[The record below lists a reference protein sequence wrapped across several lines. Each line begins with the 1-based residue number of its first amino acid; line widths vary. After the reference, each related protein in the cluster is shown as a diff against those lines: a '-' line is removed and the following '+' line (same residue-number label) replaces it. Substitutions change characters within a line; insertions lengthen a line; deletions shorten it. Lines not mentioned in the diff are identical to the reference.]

1 MIVKQD
7 DIVCDL
13 KYATMIRVEGRNLVV
28 EFITGSRVILKIK
41 DPRVVDYIARN
52 KNADVFHDLDRSDTP
67 KNFETL
73 LDEIYI

>member
-7 DIVCDL
+7 DVVCDL
-13 KYATMIRVEGRNLVV
+13 KYATMMRVEGKNLIV

-52 KNADVFHDLDRSDTP
+52 KNADIFHDLDRSDSP

>member
-7 DIVCDL
+7 DVVCDL
-13 KYATMIRVEGRNLVV
+13 KYATMIKVEGKNLVV
-28 EFITGSRVILKIK
+28 EFITGSRVILKVK
-41 DPRVVDYIARN
+41 DPKVVDYIARN

-67 KNFETL
+67 RSFETL